1 MIRLVKNQGAVDL
14 SKKMMKGD
22 PGGHYIP
29 EVDIEGNLSWVA
41 SEEDMPAVEG
51 ANIRGVQGEPGKDTV
66 WVGDEAPTDE
76 YYNVWIAPA
85 GEATDDLLTRQ
96 DMTQYV
102 DEKIE
107 AIPEPDLSAYA
118 LKEEIPSTA
127 GLATEQYVDEAIG
140 GIPEPDLSNYYNKDE
155 IDAAL
160 ENVDV
165 DLTGYATEKYVND
178 AIEAIEIPDNT
189 PIATV
194 DVAGKVKPDGT
205 TITITE
211 DGTISSVAT
220 GGGGSVEVD
229 GKTIV
234 NNDGV
239 ISLAYPMVEGKVAIG
254 TGAQTTNNHSL
265 AVGFGAKAK
274 ANSSLAVG
282 ENTEASGYS
291 SFAAGNMAI
300 TGGKN
305 SIALGYQASTNK
317 ENSVAIGHFAK
328 SHSADQVVLGY
339 YNEFDSQDKYRFII
353 GNGQPNDY
361 GNTTSAN
368 GMTISKDNTVV
379 WFAGDVYVGGKGQDD
394 ENALMLAT
402 RKYVDEVA
410 TGTADMD
417 TFASKAYVDA
427 AIAAIVDGDE
437 VSY

>member
-29 EVDIEGNLSWVA
+29 EVDTEGNLSWVA

-118 LKEEIPSTA
+118 LKSEIPSTT
-127 GLATEQYVDEAIG
+127 GLATEDYVKEQIEAIPDVDLTGYATEQYVDEAIG

-165 DLTGYATEKYVND
+165 DLTGYAT
-178 AIEAIEIPDNT
+178 
-189 PIATV
+189 
-194 DVAGKVKPDGT
+194 
-205 TITITE
+205 
-211 DGTISSVAT
+211 
-220 GGGGSVEVD
+220 
-229 GKTIV
+229 
-234 NNDGV
+234 
-239 ISLAYPMVEGKVAIG
+239 
-254 TGAQTTNNHSL
+254 
-265 AVGFGAKAK
+265 
-274 ANSSLAVG
+274 
-282 ENTEASGYS
+282 
-291 SFAAGNMAI
+291 
-300 TGGKN
+300 
-305 SIALGYQASTNK
+305 
-317 ENSVAIGHFAK
+317 
-328 SHSADQVVLGY
+328 
-339 YNEFDSQDKYRFII
+339 
-353 GNGQPNDY
+353 
-361 GNTTSAN
+361 
-368 GMTISKDNTVV
+368 
-379 WFAGDVYVGGKGQDD
+379 
-394 ENALMLAT
+394 
-402 RKYVDEVA
+402 
-410 TGTADMD
+410 
-417 TFASKAYVDA
+417 KAYVDEA
-427 AIAAIVDGDE
+427 LAAIVDGDE